1 MVYASEQQE
10 IVGRVLRAT
19 TRGFACGTS
28 SKKVDTRHDFGAFVK
43 VAVANYE
50 SCYVIGLI
58 YAVEIKDD
66 QLINELVMADE
77 VNPNVLRDQRD
88 NRLVPVEIDVLNIGY
103 YFEPEQRMVHSL
115 PPRPPMSLT
124 DVQLCTSDE
133 VFLFTQSCDFFRLV
147 INTSDVP
154 SDDLIAAA
162 LRYAS
167 WSYPDDQRY
176 DFMVRCGRQ
185 IARLLANDLKRMTHV
200 LGLIR
205 P

>member
-1 MVYASEQQE
+1 MVYASQQQE

-43 VAVANYE
+43 VPVANLDTC
-50 SCYVIGLI
+50 SVIGLI

-66 QLINELVMADE
+66 QLINELVMADN
-77 VNPNVLRDQRD
+77 VNPNVLLDQRD

-103 YFEPEQRMVHSL
+103 YFIPERRMVHSL
-115 PPRPPMSLT
+115 PPRPPMSLS
-124 DVQLCTSDE
+124 DVELCTSEE
-133 VFLFTQSCDFFRLV
+133 VYMFTQSCDFFRLV
-147 INTSDVP
+147 INASDVP

-167 WSYPDDQRY
+167 WSYPDNERY
-176 DFMVRCGRQ
+176 NFMVRCGRQ